1 MKRGSYFNRNNIN
14 RDNHRLPKGA
24 YVCKIV
30 SAKEDENQYGSRLL
44 IAFDISEG
52 EYAGYYQEKYNAS
65 SDESKKWSGVVR
77 VNIPAEDGSEADQW
91 RIRAFN
97 SAIVAIEASNPGYLW
112 DWNEKALK
120 GKTVGVVFNEKEF
133 RASDGR
139 VVTFTQPKRLE
150 SIEKVNDGS
159 YYVPKDEPLQESV
172 DNAADNNDWMNV
184 PDDSDELPFA

>member
-1 MKRGSYFNRNNIN
+1 MKRGSYFDRNNIN
-14 RDNHRLPKGA
+14 RDNRRLPKGA
-24 YVCKIV
+24 YICKIV

-65 SDESKKWSGVVR
+65 SDENKKWSGVVR

-97 SAIVAIEASNPGYLW
+97 SAIVAIETSNPGYLW

-172 DNAADNNDWMNV
+172 DSTADNNDWMSV

>member
-1 MKRGSYFNRNNIN
+1 MKRGSYFDRNNIN
-14 RDNHRLPKGA
+14 RDNRRLPKGA
-24 YVCKIV
+24 YICRIV

-65 SDESKKWSGVVR
+65 SDENKKWSGVVR

-150 SIEKVNDGS
+150 SIDKVNDGS

-172 DNAADNNDWMNV
+172 DSAADNNDWMNV